1 MMQKKAIFVS
11 QRIRAMHEYDFINR
25 PKDLLTPEVV
35 ALLTRLH
42 ECRGRQELFI
52 EAEPDV
58 LTALLEVARI
68 QSTDASNRIE
78 GIYTT
83 DERLKAIVQD
93 KVQPRNR
100 NEEEI
105 SGYRDVLATIHES
118 YEYIAPRP
126 NTILQL
132 HRDLYSFSGSVE
144 GGVYKNADNII
155 AEKHADGT
163 ETVRFRP
170 VPAFRTADAVHD
182 LCSRYNEA
190 IEAAAYDP
198 LVLMPIFILDFLCI
212 HPFNDGNGRM
222 SRLLTLLLLYR
233 AGFIVGKY
241 VSIEMLI
248 EKSKDSYYEALQASS
263 LNWHE
268 GTNDYLPFLK
278 YLLGVL
284 VKAYGE
290 FEGRVEYLRYR
301 KVSKAGR
308 IKAIIER
315 TPGKIAKKDIALA
328 CPDISLT
335 TIERTLSDLMAA
347 GFIVK
352 VGKGRSTAYVKSV

>member
-1 MMQKKAIFVS
+1 
-11 QRIRAMHEYDFINR
+11 MHEFDFINR

-42 ECRGRQELFI
+42 ECRGRQDLFI

-58 LTALLEVARI
+58 LTALLEVAKI
-68 QSTDASNRIE
+68 QSTGASNRIE

-83 DERLKAIVQD
+83 DERLKAIIQE
-93 KVQPRNR
+93 KVKPRNR

-126 NTILQL
+126 NNILQL
-132 HRDLYSFSGSVE
+132 HRDLYSFSSSAV
-144 GGVYKNADNII
+144 GGTYKSSDNII
-155 AEKHADGT
+155 AKKHADGS

-170 VPAFRTADAVHD
+170 VPAFQTADAMLK
-182 LCSRYNEA
+182 LCTKYNEA
-190 IEAAAYDP
+190 IETGTYDP
-198 LVLMPIFILDFLCI
+198 LLLIPVFILDFLCI

-241 VSIEMLI
+241 ISIEMLI

-263 LNWHE
+263 QNWHE
-268 GTNDYLPFLK
+268 DGNNYLPFLK
-278 YLLGVL
+278 YMLGVV
-284 VKAYGE
+284 VKAYNE
-290 FEGRVEYLRYR
+290 FEDRVEHLRYR
-301 KVSKAGR
+301 KVSKPER

-315 TPGKIAKKDIALA
+315 TPGKITKKEIAQA

-335 TIERTLSDLMAA
+335 TIERTLADLLAA
-347 GFIVK
+347 GYIEK
-352 VGKGRSTAYVKSV
+352 TGIGRATAYVKK

>member
-1 MMQKKAIFVS
+1 
-11 QRIRAMHEYDFINR
+11 MHKYDFINC
-25 PKDLLTPEVV
+25 PKHLLTPEVV

-58 LTALLEVARI
+58 LTAMLEVAKI

-78 GIYTT
+78 GIYTS
-83 DERLKAIVQD
+83 DERLRAIVQD

-118 YEYIAPRP
+118 YEFIAPRP
-126 NTILQL
+126 NNILQL
-132 HRDLYSFSGSVE
+132 HRDLYSFSGSAM
-144 GGVYKNADNII
+144 GGVYKNSDNII

-170 VPAFRTADAVHD
+170 VPAFQTADAMLN
-182 LCSRYNEA
+182 LCTGYNDA
-190 IEAAAYDP
+190 IESGTYDP
-198 LVLMPIFILDFLCI
+198 LLLMPIFILDFLCI

-241 VSIEMLI
+241 ISIEMLI
-248 EKSKDSYYEALQASS
+248 EKSKDSYYEVLQESS
-263 LNWHE
+263 QNWHE
-268 GTNDYLPFLK
+268 NGNNYLPFLK
-278 YLLGVL
+278 YMLGVV
-284 VKAYGE
+284 VKAYNE
-290 FEGRVEYLRYR
+290 FEDRVEYLRYR
-301 KVSKAGR
+301 KVSKPER
-308 IKAIIER
+308 IKAVIDR
-315 TPGKIAKKDIALA
+315 TPGKITKKEISQA

-335 TIERTLSDLMAA
+335 TIERTLADLVAN
-347 GFIVK
+347 GYIGK
-352 VGKGRSTAYVKSV
+352 VGSGRATAYVKK

>member
-1 MMQKKAIFVS
+1 
-11 QRIRAMHEYDFINR
+11 MHEFDFINR

-35 ALLTRLH
+35 GILTRLH

-52 EAEPDV
+52 EAEADV
-58 LTALLEVARI
+58 LTALLEVAKI
-68 QSTDASNRIE
+68 QSTGASNRIE

-83 DERLKAIVQD
+83 DERLNALVQE
-93 KVQPRNR
+93 KVKPRNR

-126 NTILQL
+126 NNILQL
-132 HRDLYSFSGSVE
+132 HRDLYSFSSTV

-170 VPAFRTADAVHD
+170 VPAFQTADAMLN
-182 LCSRYNEA
+182 LCTRFNEA
-190 IEAAAYDP
+190 IEVGTYDP
-198 LVLMPIFILDFLCI
+198 LLLMPVFILDFLCI

-241 VSIEMLI
+241 ISIEMLI
-248 EKSKDSYYEALQASS
+248 EKSKDSYYEALQSS
-263 LNWHE
+263 SQNWHE
-268 GTNDYLPFLK
+268 NGNDYLPFLK
-278 YLLGVL
+278 YMLGV
-284 VKAYGE
+284 VIKAYNE
-290 FEGRVEYLRYR
+290 FEDRVVHLRHR
-301 KVSKAGR
+301 KMSKADR
-308 IKAIIER
+308 IKDLIEK
-315 TPGKIAKKDIALA
+315 TPGKISKKDIARA
-328 CPDISLT
+328 CPDISIT
-335 TIERTLSDLMAA
+335 TIERTLAELIAG
-347 GFIVK
+347 GFIEK
-352 VGKGRSTAYVKSV
+352 VGTGRATAYVKKW

>member
-1 MMQKKAIFVS
+1 
-11 QRIRAMHEYDFINR
+11 MHEFDFINR
-25 PKDLLTPEVV
+25 PKYLLTPEVV

-52 EAEPDV
+52 EAAPDI
-58 LTALLEVARI
+58 LTALLEVAKI
-68 QSTDASNRIE
+68 QSTGASNRIE

-83 DERLKAIVQD
+83 DERLKAIVQG
-93 KVQPRNR
+93 KVKPRNR

-126 NTILQL
+126 NNILQL
-132 HRDLYSFSGSVE
+132 HRNLYSFSSTV
-144 GGVYKNADNII
+144 GGTYKNSDNII
-155 AEKHADGT
+155 AEKLADGT

-170 VPAFRTADAVHD
+170 VPAFQTADAMLN
-182 LCSRYNEA
+182 LCTRYNEA
-190 IEAAAYDP
+190 IEAGTYDP
-198 LVLMPIFILDFLCI
+198 LLLMPIFILDFLCI

-241 VSIEMLI
+241 ISIEMLI

-263 LNWHE
+263 QNWHE
-268 GTNDYLPFLK
+268 DGNNYLPFLK
-278 YLLGVL
+278 YMLGVV
-284 VKAYGE
+284 VKAYNE
-290 FEGRVEYLRYR
+290 FEDRVEHLRYR
-301 KVSKAGR
+301 KVSKPER

-315 TPGKIAKKDIALA
+315 TPGKITKKDISQA

-335 TIERTLSDLMAA
+335 TIERTLAYLLAA
-347 GFIVK
+347 GYIEK
-352 VGKGRSTAYVKSV
+352 TGIGRATAYVKK

>member
-1 MMQKKAIFVS
+1 
-11 QRIRAMHEYDFINR
+11 MHAYDFTSR

-52 EAEPDV
+52 ETEADV
-58 LTALLEVARI
+58 LTALLEVAKI

-83 DERLKAIVQD
+83 DERLRALVQD

-105 SGYRDVLATIHES
+105 SGYRDVLASIHES

-126 NTILQL
+126 NNILQL
-132 HRDLYSFSGSVE
+132 HRNLYSFSSSAV
-144 GGVYKNADNII
+144 GGVYKNSDNII

-163 ETVRFRP
+163 ETVRFSP
-170 VPAFRTADAVHD
+170 VPAFQTPDAMEQ

-190 IEAAAYDP
+190 IEAGTYDP
-198 LVLMPIFILDFLCI
+198 LVLMPMFILDILCI

-233 AGFIVGKY
+233 AEFFVGKY
-241 VSIEMLI
+241 ISIEKLI
-248 EKSKDSYYEALQASS
+248 EKTKDSYYEALQVSS
-263 LNWHE
+263 QNWHE
-268 GTNDYLPFLK
+268 NGNDYLPFLK
-278 YLLGVL
+278 YMLGIV
-284 VKAYGE
+284 VKAYNE
-290 FEGRVEYLRYR
+290 FEDRVAYLRYR
-301 KVSKAGR
+301 KMSKPER
-308 IKAIIER
+308 IKAVIDR
-315 TPGKIAKKDIALA
+315 TPGKITKKEIAQA

-335 TIERTLSDLMAA
+335 TIERTLADMVKA
-347 GFIVK
+347 GYIEK
-352 VGKGRSTAYVKSV
+352 VGSGRLTSYVKK

>member
-1 MMQKKAIFVS
+1 
-11 QRIRAMHEYDFINR
+11 MHEFDFINR
-25 PKDLLTPEVV
+25 PKELLTPEVV
-35 ALLTRLH
+35 AMLTRLH

-58 LTALLEVARI
+58 LTALLEVAKI

-78 GIYTT
+78 GIYTS
-83 DERLKAIVQD
+83 DERLKAIVQE

-118 YEYIAPRP
+118 YEHISPRP
-126 NTILQL
+126 NSILQL
-132 HRDLYSFSGSVE
+132 HRDLYSFCSSAV
-144 GGVYKNADNII
+144 GGVYKNSDNII

-163 ETVRFRP
+163 ETVRFLP
-170 VPAFRTADAVHD
+170 VPAFQTADAMLN
-182 LCSRYNEA
+182 LCTRYNDA
-190 IEAAAYDP
+190 IEAATYNP
-198 LVLMPIFILDFLCI
+198 LILMPIFILDFLCI

-241 VSIEMLI
+241 ISIEMLI

-263 LNWHE
+263 QDWHE
-268 GTNDYLPFLK
+268 DRNNYLPFLK
-278 YLLGVL
+278 YMLGVV
-284 VKAYGE
+284 VKAYNE
-290 FEGRVEYLRYR
+290 FENRVEHLRYR
-301 KVSKAGR
+301 KISKPER

-315 TPGKIAKKDIALA
+315 TPGKITKKEISQT

-335 TIERTLSDLMAA
+335 TIERTLSDLIAA
-347 GFIVK
+347 GYIEK
-352 VGKGRSTAYVKSV
+352 TGTGRATAYVKK

>member
-1 MMQKKAIFVS
+1 
-11 QRIRAMHEYDFINR
+11 MHEYDFTSR

-58 LTALLEVARI
+58 LTALVDVAKI
-68 QSTDASNRIE
+68 QSTDSSNRIE

-83 DERLKAIVQD
+83 DERLRAIVQE

-126 NTILQL
+126 NTILQM
-132 HRDLYSFSGSVE
+132 HRDLYSFSSSIA
-144 GGVYKNADNII
+144 GGAYKNSDNII

-170 VPAFRTADAVHD
+170 VPAFQTAEAVMN
-182 LCSRYNEA
+182 LCSRYNDAVEA
-190 IEAAAYDP
+190 GTYDP
-198 LVLMPIFILDFLCI
+198 LLLIPIFILDFLCI

-233 AGFIVGKY
+233 AGFNVGKY
-241 VSIEMLI
+241 ISLEMLI

-263 LNWHE
+263 RDWHE
-268 GTNDYLPFLK
+268 NGNDYLPFLK
-278 YLLGVL
+278 YMLGV
-284 VKAYGE
+284 VAKAYNE
-290 FEGRVEYLRYR
+290 FEGRVEYLRHR
-301 KVSKAGR
+301 RVSKPER
-308 IKAIIER
+308 IKAVIER
-315 TPGKIAKKDIALA
+315 TPGKITKKEIALV

-335 TIERTLSDLMAA
+335 TIERTLSDLVAS

-352 VGKGRSTAYVKSV
+352 VGSGRSTAYVKK

>member
-1 MMQKKAIFVS
+1 
-11 QRIRAMHEYDFINR
+11 MHEYDFINR

-35 ALLTRLH
+35 AILSRLH

-58 LTALLEVARI
+58 LTALLEVAKI

-83 DERLKAIVQD
+83 DERLRALVQE

-126 NTILQL
+126 NNILQL
-132 HRDLYSFSGSVE
+132 HRDLYSFSSSAV
-144 GGVYKNADNII
+144 GGTYKNSDNII
-155 AEKHADGT
+155 AEKKADGT
-163 ETVRFRP
+163 EVVRFRP
-170 VPAFRTADAVHD
+170 VPAFQTEDAMQT
-182 LCSRYNEA
+182 LCDRFNEA
-190 IEAAAYDP
+190 IEAGTYDP
-198 LVLMPIFILDFLCI
+198 LLLMPMFILDFLCI

-241 VSIEMLI
+241 ISIEMLI

-263 LNWHE
+263 QNWHE
-268 GTNDYLPFLK
+268 DSNDYKPFLK
-278 YLLGVL
+278 YLLGIV
-284 VKAYGE
+284 VKAYNE
-290 FEGRVEYLRYR
+290 FEDRVEHLHYR
-301 KVSKAGR
+301 KMSKPDR
-308 IKAIIER
+308 IKALIEK
-315 TPGKIAKKDIALA
+315 TPGKITKREIAQA
-328 CPDISLT
+328 CPDISVT
-335 TIERTLSDLMAA
+335 TIERTLAELTAS
-347 GFIVK
+347 GFIDK
-352 VGKGRSTAYVKSV
+352 VGVGRSTAYVKK

>member
-1 MMQKKAIFVS
+1 
-11 QRIRAMHEYDFINR
+11 MHEYDFTSR
-25 PKDLLTPEVV
+25 PQDLLTPEVV

-58 LTALLEVARI
+58 LTALVDVAKI
-68 QSTDASNRIE
+68 QSTDSSNRIE

-83 DERLKAIVQD
+83 DERLRAIVQE

-126 NTILQL
+126 NTILQM
-132 HRDLYSFSGSVE
+132 HRDLYSFSSSIA
-144 GGVYKNADNII
+144 GGAYKNSDNII

-170 VPAFRTADAVHD
+170 VPAFQTAEAVMN
-182 LCSRYNEA
+182 LCSRYNDAVEA
-190 IEAAAYDP
+190 GTYDP
-198 LVLMPIFILDFLCI
+198 LLLIPIFILDFLCI

-233 AGFIVGKY
+233 AGFNVGKY
-241 VSIEMLI
+241 ISLEMLI

-263 LNWHE
+263 RDWHE
-268 GTNDYLPFLK
+268 NGNDYLPFLK
-278 YLLGVL
+278 YMLGV
-284 VKAYGE
+284 VAKAYNE
-290 FEGRVEYLRYR
+290 FESRVEYLRHR
-301 KVSKAGR
+301 KVSKPER
-308 IKAIIER
+308 IKAVIER
-315 TPGKIAKKDIALA
+315 TPGKITKKEIALV

-335 TIERTLSDLMAA
+335 TIERTLSDLVAA
-347 GFIVK
+347 GYIVK
-352 VGKGRSTAYVKSV
+352 VGSGRSTAYVKK

>member
-1 MMQKKAIFVS
+1 
-11 QRIRAMHEYDFINR
+11 MHEFDFINR
-25 PKDLLTPEVV
+25 PKYLLTPEVV
-35 ALLTRLH
+35 ALLTHLH

-52 EAEPDV
+52 EAEADV
-58 LTALLEVARI
+58 LTALLEVAKI

-83 DERLKAIVQD
+83 DERLKAIVRK

-126 NTILQL
+126 NNILQL
-132 HRDLYSFSGSVE
+132 HRDLYSFSSSAV
-144 GGVYKNADNII
+144 GGVYKNSDNII

-170 VPAFRTADAVHD
+170 VPAFQTADAMLN
-182 LCSRYNEA
+182 LCTRFNEA
-190 IEAAAYDP
+190 IEASTYDP
-198 LVLMPIFILDFLCI
+198 LLLMPVFILDFLCI

-222 SRLLTLLLLYR
+222 SRLLMLLLLYR

-241 VSIEMLI
+241 ISIEMLI

-263 LNWHE
+263 QNWHE
-268 GTNDYLPFLK
+268 DGNDYLPFLK
-278 YLLGVL
+278 YMLGIV
-284 VKAYGE
+284 VKAYHE
-290 FEGRVEYLRYR
+290 FEDRVEHLRHR
-301 KVSKAGR
+301 KMSKAER
-308 IKAIIER
+308 IKDLIEK
-315 TPGKIAKKDIALA
+315 TPGKISKKDIAQA
-328 CPDISLT
+328 CPDISVT
-335 TIERTLSDLMAA
+335 TIERALGELVAS
-347 GFIVK
+347 GFIDK
-352 VGKGRSTAYVKSV
+352 VGVGRATAYVKK

>member
-1 MMQKKAIFVS
+1 
-11 QRIRAMHEYDFINR
+11 MHEFDFINR
-25 PKDLLTPEVV
+25 PKELLTPEVV

-58 LTALLEVARI
+58 LTALLEVAKI

-78 GIYTT
+78 GIYTS
-83 DERLKAIVQD
+83 DERLKAIVQE

-118 YEYIAPRP
+118 YEHITPRP
-126 NTILQL
+126 NSILQL
-132 HRDLYSFSGSVE
+132 HRDLYSFSSSAV
-144 GGVYKNADNII
+144 GGVYKNSDNII

-170 VPAFRTADAVHD
+170 VPAFQTADAMLN
-182 LCSRYNEA
+182 LCTRYNDA
-190 IEAAAYDP
+190 IEAATYNP
-198 LVLMPIFILDFLCI
+198 LILMPIFILDFLCI

-241 VSIEMLI
+241 ISIEMLI

-263 LNWHE
+263 QDWHE
-268 GTNDYLPFLK
+268 DTIFPSSSTCWGSWLRPIMNSRTVLSTFVIARYPSLSASRPSLSA
-278 YLLGVL
+278 LL
-284 VKAYGE
+284 A
-290 FEGRVEYLRYR
+290 RSPRRRYPR
-301 KVSKAGR
+301 PA
-308 IKAIIER
+308 
-315 TPGKIAKKDIALA
+315 
-328 CPDISLT
+328 
-335 TIERTLSDLMAA
+335 RTLASPPSSAPCPTLLPPVTSRRQEPAGLRPMLRNNPPIDL
-347 GFIVK
+347 F
-352 VGKGRSTAYVKSV
+352 S

>member
-1 MMQKKAIFVS
+1 
-11 QRIRAMHEYDFINR
+11 MHEFDFINR

-35 ALLTRLH
+35 SILTRLH

-52 EAEPDV
+52 EAEADV
-58 LTALLEVARI
+58 LTALLEVAKI
-68 QSTDASNRIE
+68 QSTGASNRIE

-83 DERLKAIVQD
+83 DERLNALVQE
-93 KVQPRNR
+93 KVKPRNR

-126 NTILQL
+126 NNILQL
-132 HRDLYSFSGSVE
+132 HRDLYSFSSSAV
-144 GGVYKNADNII
+144 GGTYKNSDNII

-170 VPAFRTADAVHD
+170 VPAFQTADAMLN
-182 LCSRYNEA
+182 LCTKYNEA
-190 IEAAAYDP
+190 IEAGTYDP
-198 LVLMPIFILDFLCI
+198 LLLMPVFVLDFLCI

-241 VSIEMLI
+241 ISIEMLI

-263 LNWHE
+263 QNWHE
-268 GTNDYLPFLK
+268 NGNDYLPFLK
-278 YLLGVL
+278 YMLGVV
-284 VKAYGE
+284 VKAYNE
-290 FEGRVEYLRYR
+290 FEDRVEHLRHR
-301 KVSKAGR
+301 KMSKAER
-308 IKAIIER
+308 IKDLIEK
-315 TPGKIAKKDIALA
+315 TPGKISKKEIAQA
-328 CPDISLT
+328 CPDISVT
-335 TIERTLSDLMAA
+335 TIERTLAELIAS
-347 GFIVK
+347 GFIEK
-352 VGKGRSTAYVKSV
+352 VGVGRSTAYVKK

>member
-1 MMQKKAIFVS
+1 
-11 QRIRAMHEYDFINR
+11 MHEFDFINR

-35 ALLTRLH
+35 SILTRLH

-52 EAEPDV
+52 EAEADV
-58 LTALLEVARI
+58 LTALLEVAKI
-68 QSTDASNRIE
+68 QSTGASNRIE

-83 DERLKAIVQD
+83 DERLNAIVQD
-93 KVQPRNR
+93 KVKPRNR

-126 NTILQL
+126 NNILQL
-132 HRDLYSFSGSVE
+132 HRDLYSFSSSAV
-144 GGVYKNADNII
+144 GGVYKNSDNII

-170 VPAFRTADAVHD
+170 VPAFQTADAMLN
-182 LCSRYNEA
+182 LCTRFNDA
-190 IEAAAYDP
+190 IEAGTYDP
-198 LVLMPIFILDFLCI
+198 LLLMPVFILDFLCI

-241 VSIEMLI
+241 ISIEMLI

-263 LNWHE
+263 QNWHE
-268 GTNDYLPFLK
+268 NGNDYLPFLT
-278 YLLGVL
+278 YMLGIV
-284 VKAYGE
+284 VKAYNE
-290 FEGRVEYLRYR
+290 FEDRVEYLHHR
-301 KVSKAGR
+301 KMSKADR
-308 IKAIIER
+308 IKALIEK
-315 TPGKIAKKDIALA
+315 TPGKISKKEIAQA
-328 CPDISLT
+328 CPDISVT
-335 TIERTLSDLMAA
+335 TIERTLAELVASGYID
-347 GFIVK
+347 K
-352 VGKGRSTAYVKSV
+352 VGVGRATAYVKK

>member
-1 MMQKKAIFVS
+1 
-11 QRIRAMHEYDFINR
+11 MHDFDFINR

-35 ALLTRLH
+35 SILTRLH

-52 EAEPDV
+52 ETEADV
-58 LTALLEVARI
+58 LTALLEVAKI
-68 QSTDASNRIE
+68 QSTGASNRIE

-83 DERLKAIVQD
+83 DDRLNAIVQD
-93 KVQPRNR
+93 KVKPRNR

-126 NTILQL
+126 GNILQL
-132 HRDLYSFSGSVE
+132 HRDLYSFSNSAV
-144 GGVYKNADNII
+144 GGVYKNSDNII

-170 VPAFRTADAVHD
+170 VPAFQTTDAMLS
-182 LCSRYNEA
+182 LCTRYNEA
-190 IEAAAYDP
+190 IEAGTYDP
-198 LVLMPIFILDFLCI
+198 LLLMPLFILDFLCI

-241 VSIEMLI
+241 ISIEMLI

-263 LNWHE
+263 RNWQE
-268 GTNDYLPFLK
+268 NGNDYLPFLK
-278 YLLGVL
+278 FMLGVII
-284 VKAYGE
+284 KAYNE
-290 FEGRVEYLRYR
+290 FEDRVEHLRHG
-301 KVSKAGR
+301 KMSKTDR
-308 IKAIIER
+308 IKALIEK
-315 TPGKIAKKDIALA
+315 TPGKISKKDIAMG
-328 CPDISLT
+328 CPDISVT
-335 TIERTLSDLMAA
+335 TIERALADLVAI
-347 GFIVK
+347 GFVEK
-352 VGKGRSTAYVKSV
+352 VGAGRASAYVKR

>member
-1 MMQKKAIFVS
+1 
-11 QRIRAMHEYDFINR
+11 MHEFDFINR

-35 ALLTRLH
+35 SILTRLH

-52 EAEPDV
+52 EAEADV
-58 LTALLEVARI
+58 LTALLEVAKI
-68 QSTDASNRIE
+68 QSTGASNRIE

-83 DERLKAIVQD
+83 DERLNAIVRD
-93 KVQPRNR
+93 KVKPRNR

-126 NTILQL
+126 NNILQL
-132 HRDLYSFSGSVE
+132 HRDLYSFSSSAV
-144 GGVYKNADNII
+144 GGVYKNSDNII

-170 VPAFRTADAVHD
+170 VPAYQTADAILN
-182 LCSRYNEA
+182 LCTRYNEA
-190 IEAAAYDP
+190 IEAGTYDP
-198 LVLMPIFILDFLCI
+198 LLLMPVFILDFLCI

-241 VSIEMLI
+241 ISIEMLI

-263 LNWHE
+263 QNWHE
-268 GTNDYLPFLK
+268 NGNDYVPFLK
-278 YLLGVL
+278 YMLGVV
-284 VKAYGE
+284 VKAYNE
-290 FEGRVEYLRYR
+290 FEDRVEHLRHR
-301 KVSKAGR
+301 KMSKADR
-308 IKAIIER
+308 IKDLIEK
-315 TPGKIAKKDIALA
+315 TPGKISKKEIAQA
-328 CPDISLT
+328 CPDISVT
-335 TIERTLSDLMAA
+335 TIERTLAELVAS
-347 GFIVK
+347 GFIDK
-352 VGKGRSTAYVKSV
+352 VGVGRATAYVKK

>member
-1 MMQKKAIFVS
+1 
-11 QRIRAMHEYDFINR
+11 MHEYDFINR
-25 PKDLLTPEVV
+25 PKALLTPEVV
-35 ALLTRLH
+35 AMLTRLH

-58 LTALLEVARI
+58 LTALLEVAKI

-83 DERLKAIVQD
+83 DERLKALVQE

-126 NTILQL
+126 NNILQL
-132 HRDLYSFSGSVE
+132 HRDLYSFSSSAV
-144 GGVYKNADNII
+144 GGAYKNSDNII
-155 AEKHADGT
+155 AEKKADGT

-170 VPAFRTADAVHD
+170 VPAFQTAEAIQD
-182 LCSRYNEA
+182 LCDKYNEA
-190 IEAAAYDP
+190 IEAGTYDP

-233 AGFIVGKY
+233 SGFIVGKY
-241 VSIEMLI
+241 ISIEMLI
-248 EKSKDSYYEALQASS
+248 EKSKDSYYEALQESS
-263 LNWHE
+263 QNWHE
-268 GTNDYLPFLK
+268 DSNNYMPFLK
-278 YLLGVL
+278 YMLGIV
-284 VKAYGE
+284 VKAYNE
-290 FEGRVEYLRYR
+290 FEDRVEHLRYR
-301 KVSKAGR
+301 KVSKPER

-315 TPGKIAKKDIALA
+315 TPGKITKKEIAQV

-335 TIERTLSDLMAA
+335 TIERTLADLVSS
-347 GFIVK
+347 GFINK
-352 VGKGRSTAYVKSV
+352 VGEGRATAYVKK

>member
-1 MMQKKAIFVS
+1 
-11 QRIRAMHEYDFINR
+11 MHEFDFINR

-35 ALLTRLH
+35 SILTRLH

-52 EAEPDV
+52 EAEADV
-58 LTALLEVARI
+58 LTALLEVVAKI
-68 QSTDASNRIE
+68 QSTGASNRIE

-83 DERLKAIVQD
+83 DERLNALVQE
-93 KVQPRNR
+93 KVKPRNR

-126 NTILQL
+126 NNILQL
-132 HRDLYSFSGSVE
+132 HRDLYSFSSSAV
-144 GGVYKNADNII
+144 GGVYKNSDNII

-170 VPAFRTADAVHD
+170 VPAFQTADAMLN
-182 LCSRYNEA
+182 LCTRFNDA
-190 IEAAAYDP
+190 IEAGTYDP
-198 LVLMPIFILDFLCI
+198 LLLMPVFILDFLCI

-241 VSIEMLI
+241 ISIEMLI

-263 LNWHE
+263 RNWHE
-268 GTNDYLPFLK
+268 NGNDYLPFLK
-278 YLLGVL
+278 YMLGVV
-284 VKAYGE
+284 VKAYNE
-290 FEGRVEYLRYR
+290 FEDRVEHLRHR
-301 KVSKAGR
+301 KMSKAER
-308 IKAIIER
+308 IKDLIEK
-315 TPGKIAKKDIALA
+315 TPGKISKKEIAQA
-328 CPDISLT
+328 CPDISVT
-335 TIERTLSDLMAA
+335 TIERTLAELIAS
-347 GFIVK
+347 GFIEK
-352 VGKGRSTAYVKSV
+352 VGVGRSTAYVKK